1 MKKKK
6 VFFFRIDHKKIIE
19 GELVENSKPS
29 PMYEI
34 KTEIGNMYVP
44 KTEMLWPDR
53 DELIIEGFSKY
64 YKVLGLENIQVRY
77 GLTNEEAV
85 KYLKLAADRNPENF
99 I

>member
-34 KTEIGNMYVP
+34 KTESG
-44 KTEMLWPDR
+44 K
-53 DELIIEGFSKY
+53 IIFQ
-64 YKVLGLENIQVRY
+64 YKVI
-77 GLTNEEAV
+77 
-85 KYLKLAADRNPENF
+85 
-99 I
+99 

>member
-1 MKKKK
+1 
-6 VFFFRIDHKKIIE
+6 
-19 GELVENSKPS
+19 
-29 PMYEI
+29 
-34 KTEIGNMYVP
+34 MYVP

-53 DELIIEGFSKY
+53 DELIIEEFSKY

-77 GLTNEEAV
+77 GLTNEEAE